1 MPTGYVLWFDARC
14 TASKRALELLRERGV
29 EPELRRFLEDPP
41 TVPELEDLL
50 AKLGLAAHVIARPS
64 EDEYQALRLSERT
77 PRDELVSAFAAHPR
91 ILDGPFLETPRRAY
105 LVGQPERV
113 LEILS
118 DDAADAAPPASDG
131 KP

>member
-1 MPTGYVLWFDARC
+1 MATGYVLWVDARC

-50 AKLGLAAHVIARPS
+50 AKLGLAPHVIARPS

-77 PRDELVSAFAAHPR
+77 PRDELLSAFAAHPR
-91 ILDGPFLETPRRAY
+91 ILDGPFLVTPRRAY
-105 LVGQPERV
+105 LVRQPERV

-118 DDAADAAPPASDG
+118 EPDGGGAPPDPSS
-131 KP
+131 